1 MPTKRYAGWL
11 PPIKSRGATGWFP
24 LKTSS
29 LPAIIGGL
37 ASQDAAGHLASS
49 WHDAFSNDPALLI
62 YTTAQLS
69 VAGGIVS
76 HQSCSLDSLTRWWL
90 DQGCEAWRATDW
102 LAVPEPELIQTMF
115 ARYAKL
121 DDYFR
126 TLPHERWLNQ
136 AGLWFDAAGIA
147 NPIAETSSLNW
158 SSDVVDVNHSQ
169 SAHLSIAAWLRASDQ
184 QLIQNQTFRDAI
196 EQHKRQLAHTLAYG
210 LSHEINNPLANISTR
225 AQAMM
230 LRGSLPVEFADSLQ
244 RIVDQTS
251 RAHAMIADLMF
262 YAKPPAIQRRE
273 FDFTTRIETVIA
285 SFAVASAR
293 LGIEIGLV
301 TTGETCVLNADEE
314 MIGEL
319 IAVLVKN
326 SIEAIGC
333 DGRIEVEVTRAE
345 SRVQVR
351 VADSGP
357 GITVE
362 QAAMAMDPY
371 YSGREAG
378 RGLGLGLCRADRIA
392 RLHEGE
398 LSLAPALAGCVA
410 TLRLPVA

>member
-11 PPIKSRGATGWFP
+11 PPIESRGATGWFP

-37 ASQDAAGHLASS
+37 ASTDAADTLASS
-49 WHDAFSNDPALLI
+49 WRDAFSNDPALLI
-62 YTTAQLS
+62 YSAVQLNL
-69 VAGGIVS
+69 AGGVAS
-76 HQSCSLDSLTRWWL
+76 HQSCSLESLTRWWL
-90 DQGCEAWRATDW
+90 EQGREVWRATDW
-102 LAVPEPELIQTMF
+102 LAAPEPSLSQTMF

-126 TLPHERWLNQ
+126 TLPLQRWLNQ
-136 AGLWFDAAGIA
+136 AGLWFDTAGIA
-147 NPIAETSSLNW
+147 NPIAAESSLNW
-158 SSDVVDVNHSQ
+158 PSEVVDSNHSE
-169 SAHLSIAAWLRASDQ
+169 SAHLSIAAWVRATDQ
-184 QLIQNQTFRDAI
+184 QQIQNKTFRAAI
-196 EQHKRQLAHTLAYG
+196 EKHKRELAHTLAYG

-230 LRGSLPVEFADSLQ
+230 LRGNQPVEFADSLQ

-262 YAKPPAIQRRE
+262 YAKPPEIRCRE
-273 FDFTTRIETVIA
+273 FDLISRLKTVIA
-285 SFAVASAR
+285 SFAGTSAR

-301 TTGETCVLNADEE
+301 ATGETCVLNADEE

-333 DGRIEVEVTRAE
+333 DGRIEVDVTHTE
-345 SRVQVR
+345 SQMEVR

-392 RLHEGE
+392 RLHGGE